1 VTIVFFTHHA
11 ACIVNIMSSIRSE
24 LEKKAK
30 SALLQHA
37 FFRWESAV
45 VLAGTILFTV
55 LFTRPFPWWPVWGWP
70 LLGLLGL
77 GSIVYSSLTDAETNA
92 QVIQDL
98 LRARFD
104 VNQIRDQALRTDLEY
119 AFEFQR
125 NIEAYVRRQR
135 DSARRTRLKDTAN
148 QLVDWIANVYRL
160 ALRLDAYRFDVLLA
174 KERALVP
181 DEIDSLVARREKENN
196 PTVQQELDQA
206 LESKNKQWQMLRSLD
221 TRMKQAEL
229 KLEQSLTA
237 LATVY
242 NQLQLIAAQDV
253 DSSRSDHLHADI
265 REQIERLN
273 DLISSINEVYDY
285 DKSSST

>member
-1 VTIVFFTHHA
+1 
-11 ACIVNIMSSIRSE
+11 MSNIRSE

-30 SALLQHA
+30 GALLQHA

-45 VLAGTILFTV
+45 VLAGTILFTA
-55 LFTRPFPWWPVWGWP
+55 LFTQPFPWWPVWGWP

-77 GSIVYSSLTDAETNA
+77 GAIVYSSLTDAKTNA

-104 VNQIRDQALRTDLEY
+104 VNQIRDQALHTDLEY

-125 NIEAYVRRQR
+125 NIEAYVRGQR
-135 DSARRTRLKDTAN
+135 DSARRTRLEDTAN
-148 QLVDWIANVYRL
+148 QLVDWIANMYRL
-160 ALRLDAYRFDVLLA
+160 ALRLDTYRFDVLLA

-206 LESKNKQWQMLRSLD
+206 LESKNKQWQMLQSLD

-253 DSSRSDHLHADI
+253 DSNRSDHLHADI
-265 REQIERLN
+265 KEQIERLN

-285 DKSSST
+285 HKPSLT

>member
-1 VTIVFFTHHA
+1 
-11 ACIVNIMSSIRSE
+11 MSSIRSE